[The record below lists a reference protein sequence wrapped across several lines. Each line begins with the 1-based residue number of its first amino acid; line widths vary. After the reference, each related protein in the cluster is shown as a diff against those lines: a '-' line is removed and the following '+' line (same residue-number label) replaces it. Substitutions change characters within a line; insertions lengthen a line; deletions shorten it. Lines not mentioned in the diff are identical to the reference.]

1 MQFTLSPGY
10 EDLFSKKCENPQDF
24 LTEYKSEGVILYL
37 SFLNAQVYLDN
48 EESPAF
54 QKELLDKLTQFWPEL
69 QTKAFKTLLHSHQIK
84 HRAQLN
90 IFKSVYI
97 THFISRELQN
107 FRNEGKEVDSL
118 GEYRLLM
125 AYFAYIDEFNEVFSK
140 HLSEFKTDSTDPLHF
155 QKFHWPFL
163 IQQFDFNEKIDPVY
177 QSICAGL
184 LLDHFFLDE
193 KHFKNVESYL
203 KFYNRNSV
211 WQFVFDFVKLIEIS
225 FQKSKEYNVSLFA
238 IQPSENFTS
247 ILDNFSIDIDK
258 YKTDKTLHLDH
269 LGIRKKPLL
278 KSSQGFYIVLNWKFF
293 YNSLYMGTAF
303 DFMEKSKLTYNSF
316 KSTIGFEVI
325 EKKFF
330 RSLFKYMFEP
340 YNAVIEFSDE
350 DGMPDCYLRIGKYI
364 FLIEVKD
371 YLVSTETISSG
382 SFERINNHLN
392 LNFVKNE
399 KGSNKGVNQIISQI
413 AELDK
418 ACFPFDNFIDRGIKK
433 RNVVIIP
440 IIITTSFTYQMPGI
454 NKYLNDVMASNLPST
469 TFGNI
474 SPLTMIDFKFFYR
487 QFMRIRTKQVDLKDL
502 IKHYHDRLKNV
513 RKDLKKKPTVEN
525 GFIVNSAFEESL
537 THNTVLHG
545 IPQKERD
552 FTKGLFEAL
561 KVVPEN
567 TTLSA

>member
-1 MQFTLSPGY
+1 MQFTLTPGY
-10 EDLFSKKCENPQDF
+10 EDLFSKKCEDSQA
-24 LTEYKSEGVILYL
+24 LLSEYKSEGVLLYL

-48 EESPAF
+48 EESPVF
-54 QKELLDKLTQFWPEL
+54 QKELLNKLTQFWPEN
-69 QTKAFKTLLHSHQIK
+69 QKRVFHTLIQSHQIR
-84 HRAQLN
+84 HHAQLN
-90 IFKSVYI
+90 IFKSIYI
-97 THFISRELQN
+97 THFISRELTH
-107 FRNEGKEVDSL
+107 FRNKGKEVDSL
-118 GEYRLLM
+118 GEYNILM
-125 AYFAYIDEFNEVFSK
+125 AYFAYIDEFNEVFNTHISK
-140 HLSEFKTDSTDPLHF
+140 LTSDSGDPLHF
-155 QKFHWPFL
+155 QKVHWPFL
-163 IQQFDFNEKIDPVY
+163 IQQFDFNEKIDPAF

-184 LLDHFFLDE
+184 LLDYFFLD
-193 KHFKNVESYL
+193 KIHHKNVESYL

-211 WQFVFDFVKLIEIS
+211 WQFVFDFVELIKIS
-225 FQKSKEYNVSLFA
+225 FEKNKEYGVSFFA

-258 YKTDKTLHLDH
+258 YRSDNSLHLDY
-269 LGIRKKPLL
+269 LGMKKKPLF

-293 YNSLYMGTAF
+293 YNSIYMGTAF
-303 DFMEKSKLTYNSF
+303 DFMEKSKLSYNSF

-382 SFERINNHLN
+382 SFEKISNHLN
-392 LNFVKNE
+392 LSFVKNE
-399 KGSNKGVNQIISQI
+399 KGSNKGVNQIITQI

-433 RNVVIIP
+433 RNIAIIP

-454 NKYLNDVMASNLPST
+454 NKYLNDVMVSNLPNT

-502 IKHYHDRLKNV
+502 IKHYQDRLKNG
-513 RKDLKKKPTVEN
+513 RKDFKKKPTIEN

-537 THNTVLHG
+537 TNNTVLHG
-545 IPQKERD
+545 RPQKEKD

-561 KVVPEN
+561 KVVPEK
-567 TTLSA
+567 TTISV